1 MPPCRLRCDYLET
14 DDQKRH
20 PYIYIGQFARECKH
34 VGVAILR
41 NGEIRRGVWCG
52 DEIGNY
58 SVLSELPD
66 DMAILNCKY
75 PVPTCDIRATSSHI
89 HETKIFE
96 TVTVC
101 LAQGNGG
108 EADGIAQQSKSPP
121 SVTRQKGPET
131 IVTPTPLSGSDD
143 MKR

>member
-1 MPPCRLRCDYLET
+1 MYRVFWEKGVRKGYGMEFWSHKCDIWKNPMPPCRLRYDYLET

-75 PVPTCDIRATSSHI
+75 PVPTCDIRATSS
-89 HETKIFE
+89 
-96 TVTVC
+96 
-101 LAQGNGG
+101 
-108 EADGIAQQSKSPP
+108 P
-121 SVTRQKGPET
+121 
-131 IVTPTPLSGSDD
+131 
-143 MKR
+143 